1 MASWINAALLTIERA
16 LTRPSC
22 NCCDDGETGPGLDSM
37 PDIRRSMTMN
47 IYFDF
52 RGRAGLIMYLLHLQ
66 HNKTSGIAISYGE
79 GLVVK
84 CSFIENCHV
93 MWVRGGEGFSNENIE
108 SVHVILPSRYRSE
121 ERRVGKE
128 CRSRWSP

>member
-22 NCCDDGETGPGLDSM
+22 NCCDDVEIGPGLDSM
-37 PDIRRSMTMN
+37 PDIRRSMMLN

-52 RGRAGLIMYLLHLQ
+52 CGRAGLIMYLLHLQ
-66 HNKTSGIAISYGE
+66 HNKTSCIAISCGE
-79 GLVVK
+79 GLIVK

-93 MWVRGGEGFSNENIE
+93 MWVYRIN
-108 SVHVILPSRYRSE
+108 VIMIR
-121 ERRVGKE
+121 
-128 CRSRWSP
+128 